1 LPQRFAGKSASIKSS
16 RKGDSLEHGSQIL
29 FDLFV
34 MFGCAKLLAELFERL
49 RQPAVIG
56 EILAGVLIGPYL
68 LKWIALTEVSQTLAE
83 IGVIFL
89 LFTVGLEIKPSEVL
103 QVGFSAG
110 LVAILGVVVPFA
122 LGFVIMRGQAHSFV
136 ESVFVGAAMVATSV
150 GITARVLSDL
160 GFIKTTVARVILGAA
175 VIDDILGMII
185 LAVVSSLSTGEVN
198 YLQISIVAL
207 EAIAF
212 TLIVV
217 LLGGKMVQGI
227 GPRIDRMQTKDP
239 YFIVALLLC
248 LGLSLVAT
256 KIGIAAIIGAF
267 LAGMALAARSETY
280 HLHEKSR
287 AICDFLGP
295 FFFVVMGMQLNLRI
309 FLNREILSLAVLITL
324 AAVAGKLA
332 GGGLGAYRLG
342 FKSALKVGMGMV
354 PRGEVG
360 IIVAL
365 VGLSLHTISDSA
377 YAVVLFMTVVTTLLA
392 PPFLRILFRHESALV
407 R

>member
-1 LPQRFAGKSASIKSS
+1 
-16 RKGDSLEHGSQIL
+16 LEHGGQIL

-49 RQPAVIG
+49 SQPAVVG
-56 EILAGVLIGPYL
+56 EILAGVLIGPHL
-68 LKWIALTEVSQTLAE
+68 LKWIGLTDVSQTLAE
-83 IGVIFL
+83 MGVIFL
-89 LFTVGLEIKPSEVL
+89 LFTVGLEIKPREVL

-110 LVAILGVVVPFA
+110 LVAILGVVVPFV
-122 LGFVIMRGQAHSFV
+122 LGFVIMNLRTHSFI
-136 ESVFVGAAMVATSV
+136 EAVFVGAAMVATSV

-198 YLQISIVAL
+198 YLQISIVAA

-217 LLGGKMVQGI
+217 LLGGRVVRGI
-227 GPRIDRMQTKDP
+227 SPRIEKMQTKDP
-239 YFIVALLLC
+239 YFVIALFLC
-248 LGLSLVAT
+248 LGLSVVAT

-267 LAGMALAARSETY
+267 LAGMALAERSETY
-280 HLHEKSR
+280 HLHEKSQ
-287 AICDFLGP
+287 AICEFLGP
-295 FFFVVMGMQLNLRI
+295 FFFVVMGMQLNVRI
-309 FLNREILSLAVLITL
+309 FFNREIITLAVMITL
-324 AAVAGKLA
+324 AAIVGKLA
-332 GGGLGAYRLG
+332 GCGLGAYRLG
-342 FKSALKVGMGMV
+342 FKSALKVGTGMV

-365 VGLSLHTISDSA
+365 VGLTLHTISDSA

-392 PPFLRILFRHESALV
+392 PPFLRILFRNGSTAV
-407 R
+407 